1 MSCIILIA
9 CLIVGFIL
17 GRMGSRI
24 YDGEIIMAQNME
36 DFKIIFTLTD
46 EEVSRC
52 RSLLLKVNQ
61 KR

>member
-1 MSCIILIA
+1 
-9 CLIVGFIL
+9 
-17 GRMGSRI
+17 
-24 YDGEIIMAQNME
+24 MAQNME